1 MSELRFDGKSVLVT
15 GAGRGVGRGHAL
27 LLASRGARVVVA
39 DIGGQLDGS
48 GSSAEPAEQVVDEI
62 RTAGGEAVACHASIA
77 EVEGAAA
84 IVNAAVDSFGGLD
97 IVINNAGIH
106 DPGAFTDLSLEN
118 FQRMLN
124 VHYLGVVYVLKAA
137 WPHLKKSGSGRVV
150 NTCSEG
156 MAGMHPNVSSYGAAK
171 GSVMGLT
178 LCLSTECEKD
188 GIRVNAV
195 APRAATRLA
204 DLNTLVEAYG
214 ITLEQAKAIMAPF
227 TPEAVAPVA
236 AYLAHESC
244 ELNGVVLATG
254 GGQVQRMALMESEG
268 IKIEGLTI
276 EDVASNI
283 DTVTDLSN
291 AQILSGH

>member
-1 MSELRFDGKSVLVT
+1 MSKLRFDGKSVIVT

-39 DIGGQLDGS
+39 DIGGALDGS
-48 GSSAEPAEQVVDEI
+48 GSSAEPAEQVVNEI
-62 RTAGGEAVACHASIA
+62 KAAGGDAVACHASIA
-77 EVEGAAA
+77 EEKGAAA
-84 IVNAAVDSFGGLD
+84 IVNTALDAFGGLD
-97 IVINNAGIH
+97 VVINNAGIH
-106 DPGAFTDLSLEN
+106 DPGAFSDLPLEN
-118 FQRMLN
+118 FRRMLD

-204 DLNTLVEAYG
+204 DLDTLVEAYN
-214 ITLEQAKAIMAPF
+214 ITMEQAKAIMAPF

-236 AYLAHESC
+236 AYLAHQSC

-254 GGQVQRMALMESEG
+254 GGQVQRLALMASEG
-268 IKIEGLTI
+268 VKIDGLTV
-276 EDVASNI
+276 EDVVANI
-283 DTVTDLSN
+283 DAVTDLS
-291 AQILSGH
+291 AAHILAGH

>member
-1 MSELRFDGKSVLVT
+1 
-15 GAGRGVGRGHAL
+15 
-27 LLASRGARVVVA
+27 
-39 DIGGQLDGS
+39 LD
-48 GSSAEPAEQVVDEI
+48 
-62 RTAGGEAVACHASIA
+62 
-77 EVEGAAA
+77 
-84 IVNAAVDSFGGLD
+84 
-97 IVINNAGIH
+97 
-106 DPGAFTDLSLEN
+106 
-118 FQRMLN
+118 

-204 DLNTLVEAYG
+204 DLDTLVEAYN
-214 ITLEQAKAIMAPF
+214 ITMEQAKAIMAPF

-236 AYLAHESC
+236 AYLAHQSC

-254 GGQVQRMALMESEG
+254 GGQVQRLALMASEG
-268 IKIEGLTI
+268 VKIDGLTV
-276 EDVASNI
+276 EDVVANI
-283 DTVTDLSN
+283 DAVTDLS
-291 AQILSGH
+291 AAHILAGH

>member
-1 MSELRFDGKSVLVT
+1 MSELRFEGKSVIVT

-39 DIGGQLDGS
+39 DIGGALDGS
-48 GSSAEPAEQVVDEI
+48 GSSAEPAEQVVKEI
-62 RTAGGEAVACHASIA
+62 KAEGGEAVACHASIA
-77 EVEGAAA
+77 EEQGAAA
-84 IVNAAVDSFGGLD
+84 IVNAALDAFGGLD
-97 IVINNAGIH
+97 VVINNAGIH
-106 DPGAFTDLSLEN
+106 DPGAFEDLSLEN
-118 FQRMLN
+118 FRRMLD

-137 WPHLKKSGSGRVV
+137 WPHLKKSGAGRVV

-171 GSVMGLT
+171 ASVLGLT

-204 DLNTLVEAYG
+204 DLGTLVEAYN
-214 ITLEQAKAIMAPF
+214 ITMEQAKAIMAPF
-227 TPEAVAPVA
+227 VPEAVAPVA

-244 ELNGVVLATG
+244 ALNGVVLATG
-254 GGQVQRMALMESEG
+254 GGQVQRLALMASEG
-268 IKIEGLTI
+268 VKIEGLTV
-276 EDVASNI
+276 EDVAANV
-283 DTVTDLSN
+283 DTVIDLSS
-291 AQILSGH
+291 AHILAGH

>member
-1 MSELRFDGKSVLVT
+1 MSELRFDGKSVIVT

-39 DIGGQLDGS
+39 DIGGALDGS
-48 GSSAEPAEQVVDEI
+48 GSSAEPAEQVVNEI
-62 RTAGGEAVACHASIA
+62 KAAGGEAVACHASIA
-77 EVEGAAA
+77 EEKGAAA
-84 IVNAAVDSFGGLD
+84 IVNTALDAFGGLD
-97 IVINNAGIH
+97 VVINNAGIH
-106 DPGAFTDLSLEN
+106 DPGAFSDLPLEN
-118 FQRMLN
+118 FRRMLD

-204 DLNTLVEAYG
+204 DLDTLVEAYN
-214 ITLEQAKAIMAPF
+214 ITMEQAKAIMAPF

-236 AYLAHESC
+236 AYLAHQSC

-254 GGQVQRMALMESEG
+254 GGQVQRLALMASEG
-268 IKIEGLTI
+268 VKIDGLTV
-276 EDVASNI
+276 EDVVANI
-283 DTVTDLSN
+283 DAVTDLS
-291 AQILSGH
+291 AAHIVAGH